1 MTVTSSVELS
11 VPGGVLHGDLVLP
24 PASAPVV
31 VFAHGSGSSRHSP
44 RNQQV
49 AQRLQR
55 DGLGT
60 LLLDLL
66 TDAEESIDIRTRE
79 HRFDIGLLADRL
91 VRAVD
96 WLDDEAVDPPPIG
109 YFGATTGAGAAL
121 LAAAQQYDRIGAV
134 VSRGGRPD

>member
-31 VFAHGSGSSRHSP
+31 VFAHGSGSGRHSP

-49 AQRLQR
+49 AQRLQH

-66 TDAEESIDIRTRE
+66 TDVEERMRE
-79 HRFDIGLLADRL
+79 HRFDVGLLADRL
-91 VRAVD
+91 TRAVA
-96 WLDDEAVDPPPIG
+96 WLDNQDLGRPPIG
-109 YFGATTGAGAAL
+109 CFGASTGA
-121 LAAAQQYDRIGAV
+121 AAA
-134 VSRGGRPD
+134 